1 MTALCAVCVSLG
13 NMVESNAQD
22 RESNDST
29 FLQVTNLT
37 DAGAAL
43 QGRFSGLLVMNPSGA
58 PGETAKLRV
67 RGFTSETGN
76 GGPLLIVDGLKVENI
91 QHLDPSMIESVEVLK
106 DGASTALYGVQ
117 GGNGVILITT
127 KKGEGKFSVGY
138 DFKLTS
144 SSLGKRADLM
154 NAEEWLQNRKKNY
167 GNYYDFSKYTA
178 DTDWQD
184 FVYGNGF
191 AHQHGLNL
199 QAGNDKGG
207 FFAAFNYL
215 DNDGIVKGSAD
226 THRRIAGKA
235 NGSYRFTDWLEV
247 GINASFATQDISYIA
262 QQIDYG
268 SSLFSAVINATPA
281 RDPYTSESNGNPNML
296 KDPSNGKYYLSEDS
310 NVNPF
315 VRRDSNQRNAVQKD
329 LNGIMYARLT
339 PFENFAFT
347 ARGGYRM
354 EQQNR
359 NESVIPY
366 YASES
371 VNNDR
376 YSLSVAE
383 RSNNGYQADAL
394 AEYTLAKG
402 LHRVDFK
409 AGAYYESVVKTTR
422 YGVSVSNTAALKYE
436 DININSRE
444 TKFSDLGFLAQA
456 DYSFAGRYNIQA
468 GIRTDK
474 YTSGYII
481 GKIYEEKPW
490 ILYPAVSAGWTISNE
505 SFFSGV
511 NPTAISHLE
520 LNASWGKGGSTAD
533 IEALWNPIT
542 AVWIETSQQMN
553 IGVETSMLNGR
564 LGIAVD
570 WFDKKTEIFTFMPE
584 FLPVQEPSSIENNGI
599 DIDLIWKD
607 KIGDF
612 GYSVAG
618 NLSTLKNTVTS
629 LGQEIFAAIS
639 GTSKYGY
646 VNTRSSVGMPMW
658 YFYGYP
664 EGSTEWREDKRDYI
678 GQGIP
683 TSYFGLSINMTYK
696 GFDLNIHG
704 NGTAGNSIAY
714 CMYDPSRL
722 TSNSI
727 KDFNSEEWSQNASR
741 LNESYAAV
749 FDGSYFRIRQL
760 QLGYTIPSRIVRK
773 IFMQNARVF
782 VSLDDWFTFSK
793 YPGGDPETATAGSK
807 LTFTTTPMGSEINTV
822 DTYGDKALGID
833 YGSYPMSKKLI
844 FGLSIRF

>member
-1 MTALCAVCVSLG
+1 MKNLTIILTLAAAMTFSSLTCLP
-13 NMVESNAQD
+13 EASAQTSD
-22 RESNDST
+22 PIET
-29 FLQVTNLT
+29 TNLT
-37 DAGAAL
+37 DAGAYL
-43 QGRFSGLLVMNPSGA
+43 QGKFSGLLVMNPSGA

-106 DGASTALYGVQ
+106 DGAATALYGVQ

-154 NAEEWLQNRKKNY
+154 NAEEWLQNRK
-167 GNYYDFSKYTA
+167 NYYDYMDFSKYTA

-226 THRRIAGKA
+226 THRRIAGQA
-235 NGSYRFTDWLEV
+235 NGNYRFTDWLEV

-262 QQIDYG
+262 QQATYG
-268 SSLFSAVINATPA
+268 SLFSAVINANPA
-281 RDPYTSESNGNPNML
+281 RDPYTSESNGNPNIL
-296 KDPSNGKYYLSEDS
+296 KDPSNGKYYLSEDF
-310 NVNPF
+310 NLNPL
-315 VRRDSNQRNAVQKD
+315 VYRDSNQRNAVQKD

-347 ARGGYRM
+347 ARVGYRM

-359 NESVIPY
+359 SENGIPFH
-366 YASES
+366 ASAS
-371 VNNDR
+371 NNSDR
-376 YSLSVAE
+376 YTLTIAE

-394 AEYTLAKG
+394 AEYTLSKG
-402 LHRVDFK
+402 AHKVDFK
-409 AGAYYESVVKTTR
+409 AGAYYESVVQTTR
-422 YGVSVSNTAALKYE
+422 SGGSFSNTAALKYE
-436 DININSRE
+436 DININSIE
-444 TKFSDLGFLAQA
+444 TKFTDLGFLAQA
-456 DYSFAGRYNIQA
+456 DYSFAGRYKVQA

-474 YTSGYII
+474 YTSEDM
-481 GKIYEEKPW
+481 KF
-490 ILYPAVSAGWTISNE
+490 YPFVSAGWTISNE

-520 LNASWGKGGSTAD
+520 LNASWGKSGSTAN
-533 IEALWNPIT
+533 IEAFWKPIT
-542 AVWIETSQQMN
+542 RMPIETSQQMN
-553 IGVETSMLNGR
+553 VGVEASMFNGR
-564 LGIAVD
+564 LGIAAE
-570 WFDKKTEIFTFMPE
+570 WFDKKTENIPFI
-584 FLPVQEPSSIENNGI
+584 PSTMTYLVIPGSVENMGVDI
-599 DIDLIWKD
+599 DIVWKD
-607 KIGDF
+607 RIGDF
-612 GYSVAG
+612 GYSIAG

-629 LGQEIFAAIS
+629 LGDETIAAIS
-639 GTSKYGY
+639 GPSKYGY
-646 VNTRSSVGMPMW
+646 VNTWSTVGMPMW

-664 EGSTEWREDKRDYI
+664 EGTTEWREDKRDYI

-714 CMYDPSRL
+714 CMYDSARP
-722 TSNSI
+722 TFNAI
-727 KDFNSEEWSQNASR
+727 KDFSSEEWSQNASR
-741 LNESYAAV
+741 MNQSYAAV

-760 QLGYTIPSRIVRK
+760 QLGYTIPSRITRK
-773 IFMQNARVF
+773 IFIQNARVF

-793 YPGGDPETATAGSK
+793 YPGGDPETATGGSK
-807 LTFTTTPMGSEINTV
+807 LTSITSPTGSTVNTV
-822 DTYGDKALGID
+822 STYGDKAIGMD
-833 YGSYPMSKKLI
+833 YGSYPMAKKLI

>member
-1 MTALCAVCVSLG
+1 MRNWYSFLMTALCAVTISLG
-13 NMVESNAQD
+13 NIVESNAQD
-22 RESNDST
+22 RESDDST

-154 NAEEWLQNRKKNY
+154 NAEEWLQNRK
-167 GNYYDFSKYTA
+167 NYYDYMDFSKYTA

-226 THRRIAGKA
+226 THRRIAGQA
-235 NGSYRFTDWLEV
+235 NGNYRFTDWLEV

-262 QQIDYG
+262 QQATYD
-268 SSLFSAVINATPA
+268 SLFSAVINANPA

-296 KDPSNGKYYLSEDS
+296 KDPSNGKYYLSEDF
-310 NVNPF
+310 NLNPL
-315 VRRDSNQRNAVQKD
+315 VYRDSNQRNAVQKD

-347 ARGGYRM
+347 ARVGYRM

-359 NESVIPY
+359 SENGIPFH
-366 YASES
+366 ASAS
-371 VNNDR
+371 NNSDR
-376 YSLSVAE
+376 YTLTIAE

-394 AEYTLAKG
+394 AEYTLSKG
-402 LHRVDFK
+402 AHKVDFK
-409 AGAYYESVVKTTR
+409 AGAYYESVVQTTR
-422 YGVSVSNTAALKYE
+422 SGGSFSSTAALKYE
-436 DININSRE
+436 DININSIE
-444 TKFSDLGFLAQA
+444 TKFTDLGFLAQA
-456 DYSFAGRYNIQA
+456 DYSFAGRYKVQA

-474 YTSGYII
+474 YTSEDM
-481 GKIYEEKPW
+481 KF
-490 ILYPAVSAGWTISNE
+490 YPSVSAGWTISNE

-533 IEALWNPIT
+533 IEAFWKPIT
-542 AVWIETSQQMN
+542 RMPIETSQQMN
-553 IGVETSMLNGR
+553 VGVEASMLNGR
-564 LGIAVD
+564 LGIAAE
-570 WFDKKTEIFTFMPE
+570 WFDKKTENIPFI
-584 FLPVQEPSSIENNGI
+584 PSTTTYFVILGSVENMGVDI
-599 DIDLIWKD
+599 DIVWKD
-607 KIGDF
+607 RIGDF
-612 GYSVAG
+612 GYSIAG

-629 LGQEIFAAIS
+629 FGDETIAAIS
-639 GTSKYGY
+639 GTGKYGY
-646 VNTRSSVGMPMW
+646 VNTRSTVGMPMW

-664 EGSTEWREDKRDYI
+664 EGTTEWREDKRDYI

-714 CMYDPSRL
+714 CMYDSGRL

-741 LNESYAAV
+741 LKESYAAI

-760 QLGYTIPSRIVRK
+760 QIGYTIPSRIVRK

-793 YPGGDPETATAGSK
+793 YPGGDPETATGGSK
-807 LTFTTTPMGSEINTV
+807 LTSITSPTGSTVNTV
-822 DTYGDKALGID
+822 STYGDKAIGID
-833 YGSYPMSKKLI
+833 YGSYPMSKKVV